1 MSKYCL
7 AVFLSLLL
15 VAPALAETAPVF
27 TLPAL
32 SGGNFSATQVL
43 GHKAA
48 IITFFASWSKP
59 CQAELLWLKDLSSND
74 RLAILGI
81 ALDKRLDQ
89 LKTFI
94 NTNAIPFPILLDKK
108 LTTLKD
114 YQVLILP
121 TTVVVDQSGNIT
133 KLYVD
138 FDDNIK
144 TAVNQELTRIL
155 APPPDRD

>member
-7 AVFLSLLL
+7 AVFLCWLLI
-15 VAPALAETAPVF
+15 VPALAETAPSF

-32 SGGNFSATQVL
+32 SGGNFSAAQVF
-43 GHKAA
+43 GRKAA

-59 CQAELLWLKDLSSND
+59 CQAELLWLKTLKDND
-74 RLAILGI
+74 KLMIIGI
-81 ALDKRLDQ
+81 ALDKKLDQ
-89 LKTFI
+89 LKTFV
-94 NTNAIPFPILLDKK
+94 NTNAISFPILLDKK
-108 LTTLKD
+108 LTVLKE

-121 TTVVVDQSGNIT
+121 TTVVIDQSGNIA

-144 TAVNQELTRIL
+144 AAVNQELTRIL